1 MNILGS
7 KIVARGLGD
16 CEGGQHPDPPIHD
29 YPLLVWAGGEV
40 RTEDG
45 AASVAELA
53 SAGTSDI
60 RELSGRFRT
69 TPEHV
74 TQALSYAALAAG

>member
-1 MNILGS
+1 MSVGF
-7 KIVARGLGD
+7 AT

-29 YPLLVWAGGEV
+29 YPLLVWVEDEV
-40 RTEDG
+40 STEDG

-60 RELSGRFRT
+60 RELSGRFGT

-74 TQALSYAALAAG
+74 TQALAYAALAARQKG

>member
-1 MNILGS
+1 MDFPSIGFAS
-7 KIVARGLGD
+7 
-16 CEGGQHPDPPIHD
+16 CTGGQHPDPPIHD
-29 YPLLVWAGGEV
+29 YPLLAWAGGEV

-45 AASVAELA
+45 AASVTELA

-60 RELSGRFRT
+60 RELSGRFGT

-74 TQALSYAALAAG
+74 MQALHYAAIAAGQKG